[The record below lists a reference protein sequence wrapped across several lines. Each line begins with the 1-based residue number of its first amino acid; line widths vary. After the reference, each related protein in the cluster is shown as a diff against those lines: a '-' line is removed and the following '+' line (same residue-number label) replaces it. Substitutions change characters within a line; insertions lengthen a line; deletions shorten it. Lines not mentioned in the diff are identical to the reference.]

1 LTSGIFTKKKMLQ
14 VVDCTDRPRFWRPI
28 LRWTKRAF
36 IALLLLVLTALLAGF
51 AYQQI
56 AGRIAAGK
64 FPPPGQMVDVGGHKL
79 NFMSM
84 GKGSPAVVFDSPLG
98 ASHLAWSLVQPEVA
112 RFTQACAYDR
122 AGYGWSEPGPQPRT
136 SSRAA
141 AELHALLKN
150 AGVKPPY
157 ILVGSSI
164 GGLNVRLYAFRF
176 PGEVAGLVLVDPAH
190 EEQSVRLPPSA
201 QLDPSFIRMLR
212 LARLGSR
219 LGLLRLLNMP
229 LGEASSPLLPAELRP
244 MARAAGFRSSWVDA
258 LYREAI
264 AIEASFAEARSARRA
279 LNERP
284 LGDIPLVVLT
294 RSEAET
300 EAPDE
305 NRAWRIWRELHLEIA
320 RESGRGGQE
329 TVPGSGH
336 FIQADRPEAV
346 IQAIRKLVAAGAGS

>member
-1 LTSGIFTKKKMLQ
+1 MIPP
-14 VVDCTDRPRFWRPI
+14 VRPGPWRRCF
-28 LRWTKRAF
+28 RWIKRIF
-36 IALLLLVLTALLAGF
+36 IAVLLLVLTALLSGF
-51 AYQQI
+51 ICQQV
-56 AGRIAAGK
+56 ASRIGDRR
-64 FPPPGQMVDVGGHKL
+64 FPPPGRMVDVGGHRL
-79 NFMSM
+79 HILRL
-84 GKGSPAVVFDSPLG
+84 GRGSPAVVFDSPMG
-98 ASHLAWSLVQPEVA
+98 ASHLAWSLVQPRVA
-112 RFTQACAYDR
+112 AFTEACAYDR
-122 AGYGWSEPGPQPRT
+122 AGSGWSEPGLGPRT
-136 SSRAA
+136 SSKAA
-141 AELHALLKN
+141 EELHALLKN

-300 EAPDE
+300 AAPHE
-305 NRAWRIWRELHLEIA
+305 RRAWRIWRELHLEIA
-320 RESGRGGQE
+320 RESGRGEQE